1 MRNTISLLILS
12 LLISINAYSQ
22 RNQKIKLFGEKIK
35 AQEVTGIN
43 KFNDLGTFAATSVI
57 NDLTDDLNTFLW
69 RLGTVRINKNNY
81 REGVFS
87 LFDLSNYN
95 NSNGYPI
102 LDLIDFKYY
111 SEVGF
116 NLLEKKDSTLL
127 KNKNYSDFKS
137 SFIKGNLEE
146 KRKILW
152 LDSNNKIREKL
163 FNSKYYVNIQP
174 ITNVVS
180 KKLKRTITDTL
191 TIDFK
196 NIIDKIP
203 TEKLNSTNKAK
214 LTNYLQNV
222 NEKNKNILFE
232 GQYVSA
238 VFNTRYVS
246 IIDFIIS
253 GVKKE
258 ELDIN
263 NEFEYN
269 LKRYLEN
276 VNDNSKDIVKYAL
289 NSAVYGFK
297 FSGSYDL
304 VKTDSLDIKTELDI
318 TADLSAEI
326 SNKLNLEIEKTYN
339 RTFKNEFDKLWI
351 IMFATD
357 GVLYK
362 LNSNKR

>member
-1 MRNTISLLILS
+1 MKNSILFIS
-12 LLISINAYSQ
+12 LLISISSYSQ

-35 AQEVTGIN
+35 AKKVTGIN
-43 KFNDLGTFAATSVI
+43 KFNDLGTFTATTVI
-57 NDLTDDLNTFLW
+57 NDLTDDLNTFLL
-69 RLGTVRINKNNY
+69 RLGTVRLNKNNY
-81 REGVFS
+81 KEGVFS

-95 NSNGYPI
+95 NPEGHPI
-102 LDLIDFKYY
+102 LDQIDYKYY

-116 NLLEKKDSTLL
+116 NLLEKNDSTLL
-127 KNKNYSDFKS
+127 NNKIYKEFKS
-137 SFIKGNLEE
+137 SFITGNIE
-146 KRKILW
+146 KKRNLFW
-152 LDSNNKIREKL
+152 LDSNSKIRQKL
-163 FNSKYYVNIQP
+163 INSKYYVNVQP
-174 ITNVVS
+174 ISNTVS

-191 TIDFK
+191 SIDFK
-196 NIIDKIP
+196 NIIYKIP
-203 TEKLNSTNKAK
+203 TEKLNASNKAK

-222 NEKNKNILFE
+222 NEKNKDILFE

-238 VFNTRYVS
+238 VFNTRYIS

-258 ELDIN
+258 DLNVDD
-263 NEFEYN
+263 EFEYN

-276 VNDNSKDIVKYAL
+276 ANNNSKDIVKYAL

-297 FSGSYDL
+297 FAGSYDL
-304 VKTDSLDIKTELDI
+304 VKTDSLDIQTELDI
-318 TADLSAEI
+318 TASLSAEI

>member
-1 MRNTISLLILS
+1 MKNSILVFVFFISLS
-12 LLISINAYSQ
+12 GYSQ

-35 AQEVTGIN
+35 AKEVTGIN
-43 KFNDLGTFAATSVI
+43 KFNDLGTFTATTVI
-57 NDLTDDLNTFLW
+57 NDLTDDLNTFLL
-69 RLGTVRINKNNY
+69 RLGTVRLNEKNY

-95 NSNGYPI
+95 NPEGYPI
-102 LDLIDFKYY
+102 LEQIDYKYY

-116 NLLEKKDSTLL
+116 NILEKKDSTLL
-127 KNKNYSDFKS
+127 QNKTYKDFKS
-137 SFIKGNLEE
+137 SFIAGSIEKKRNLF
-146 KRKILW
+146 W
-152 LDSNNKIREKL
+152 LDSNSEIRQEL
-163 FNSKYYVNIQP
+163 INSKYYVNIQP
-174 ITNVVS
+174 ISNTVS

-191 TIDFK
+191 SIDFK

-203 TEKLNSTNKAK
+203 AEKLNVSNKAK

-222 NEKNKNILFE
+222 NKKNKDILFK

-238 VFNTRYVS
+238 VFNTRYIS

-258 ELDIN
+258 DLDVN

-276 VNDNSKDIVKYAL
+276 TNNNSEGIVKYAL
-289 NSAVYGFK
+289 NSAAYGFK
-297 FSGSYDL
+297 FAGSYDL
-304 VKTDSLDIKTELDI
+304 VKTDSLDIQTELGI
-318 TADLSAEI
+318 SADLSVEI

-351 IMFATD
+351 VMFATD